1 MPNLFLACKPQQRL
15 MKIFQRKFAPKSL
28 LQPEA
33 PITVPALLVMRGGFA
48 PCALPALA
56 GQCVVMEEP
65 CTALQAAPSAPSTH
79 CDPHTPSRGFWRGAE
94 PSRHVDSEAGDSA
107 RTHDLCFSF
116 SRPVET
122 LFMPRKQNPP
132 SSLAQAEQ
140 KAKQRV
146 FCCLILE
153 AELS

>member
-33 PITVPALLVMRGGFA
+33 PITVPALLVMRGGFG

-65 CTALQAAPSAPSTH
+65 CTALHQVPH
-79 CDPHTPSRGFWRGAE
+79 PHTAIPTLL
-94 PSRHVDSEAGDSA
+94 PEASGE
-107 RTHDLCFSF
+107 
-116 SRPVET
+116 V
-122 LFMPRKQNPP
+122 QNPP
-132 SSLAQAEQ
+132 DMSIQRLVTQPGPMTSAFPSLGQ
-140 KAKQRV
+140 
-146 FCCLILE
+146 
-153 AELS
+153 